1 MDRPVHLGVA
11 TIGYAFMGKAHSNA
25 WRNVASFFDVPAF
38 EQKVLVGPPR
48 QNHSASGTAYVSVGR
63 GSGPV
68 RSCSNE
74 AQNVMRRSERGPY
87 VMGRQ
92 RVALFVILI
101 PIIAGS
107 VLHATRAPCA
117 AHDPKFRSALPRHLF
132 PHETLNRSRFPKL
145 HSGPSNPAVTPLPEQ
160 RTNLTNTSGARQP
173 LKEKK
178 PGTAHHQNPIR
189 GDQATHPGPRHDGR
203 K

>member
-107 VLHATRAPCA
+107 VLHATRALRA
-117 AHDPKFRSALPRHLF
+117 AHDSKFRSALPRRLF
-132 PHETLNRSRFPKL
+132 PRETLNRSRIPKL
-145 HSGPSNPAVTPLPEQ
+145 PSGPSNPALPPPSE
-160 RTNLTNTSGARQP
+160 RRPNLTDTSGARSDRLRRPRRQC
-173 LKEKK
+173 
-178 PGTAHHQNPIR
+178 HQRARRRVQRNDR
-189 GDQATHPGPRHDGR
+189 R
-203 K
+203 